1 MSPRERLARRVAV
14 RVLTI
19 AVIAAGLLVVYG
31 VRRRAIR
38 DFDVD
43 DDFDAAAAPPA
54 GNNATQPDILRN
66 ARNALEPYLTHAPSR
81 KRHAL
86 FLLVVVVLINSLL
99 RLLVRRGAMLGA
111 HSTRTTEQSAALVA
125 YWAAATANT
134 MGVYALAA
142 WGGRARTSAYDGARL
157 TRWYA
162 DVGVYLLA
170 TLLWEALAPPAGALV
185 RCLFRADA
193 RRELERVRAFFGR
206 RRTLRES
213 VTRENLFDE
222 RPVSAD
228 QNAPAWRRGLDQYV
242 VAPLARFVAA
252 PPWDPTTRGADM
264 LRVFFVGAVFGAGQ
278 PLLPVLSAATLS
290 VMLAHD
296 KWALLRERR
305 PPPRLGPHLARTAAA

>member
-125 YWAAATANT
+125 YWAAATATIAEPMSGLDPPSHLTSPGNQ
-134 MGVYALAA
+134 
-142 WGGRARTSAYDGARL
+142 GGNARGNQGGPPHGPSTL
-157 TRWYA
+157 TI
-162 DVGVYLLA
+162 
-170 TLLWEALAPPAGALV
+170 
-185 RCLFRADA
+185 
-193 RRELERVRAFFGR
+193 RVR
-206 RRTLRES
+206 TL
-213 VTRENLFDE
+213 
-222 RPVSAD
+222 
-228 QNAPAWRRGLDQYV
+228 
-242 VAPLARFVAA
+242 
-252 PPWDPTTRGADM
+252 
-264 LRVFFVGAVFGAGQ
+264 
-278 PLLPVLSAATLS
+278 
-290 VMLAHD
+290 
-296 KWALLRERR
+296 
-305 PPPRLGPHLARTAAA
+305 

>member
-1 MSPRERLARRVAV
+1 M
-14 RVLTI
+14 
-19 AVIAAGLLVVYG
+19 
-31 VRRRAIR
+31 RRRAIR

-142 WGGRARTSAYDGARL
+142 WGGRARTSAREWRGGTVGRSDIGRARIPSMPSIGDGRRS
-157 TRWYA
+157 T
-162 DVGVYLLA
+162 G
-170 TLLWEALAPPAGALV
+170 
-185 RCLFRADA
+185 RA
-193 RRELERVRAFFGR
+193 GR
-206 RRTLRES
+206 RRR
-213 VTRENLFDE
+213 
-222 RPVSAD
+222 
-228 QNAPAWRRGLDQYV
+228 
-242 VAPLARFVAA
+242 
-252 PPWDPTTRGADM
+252 
-264 LRVFFVGAVFGAGQ
+264 
-278 PLLPVLSAATLS
+278 
-290 VMLAHD
+290 D
-296 KWALLRERR
+296 KY
-305 PPPRLGPHLARTAAA
+305 PYG